1 VLVRI
6 QSKLESDGPWNA
18 VDGWSSAEFEVLPRV
33 GEFVSLQHIAKQG
46 VWLRV
51 DHIVHT
57 PNNVRPVSAND
68 ERPYQAILFVTWLS
82 QDAVIA
88 PSTPSAIIQ
97 WNGEDLPDQLRA
109 LPPGSYSVSRHVSDR
124 LEIESSSCIRSALK
138 DISGRHTLPAF
149 GRTRRRWRQ

>member
-6 QSKLESDGPWNA
+6 QSKIETDGPWCL
-18 VDGWSSAEFEVLPRV
+18 VDGWSFAEFEILPRV
-33 GEFVSLQHIAKQG
+33 GELISLQHIPNQG

-57 PNNVRPVSAND
+57 PNNVRPTSVND

-88 PSTPSAIIQ
+88 PGAADDVPA
-97 WNGEDLPDQLRA
+97 EHLRA
-109 LPPGSYSVSRHVSDR
+109 VPPGPYAMSRDAADTLDSKPGSARV
-124 LEIESSSCIRSALK
+124 RSELK
-138 DISGRHTLPAF
+138 DITGRHALPAF
-149 GRTRRRWRQ
+149 GRQPRRYRQ